1 MRTLSIDIE
10 TFSKASLPSVGVYRY
25 AADESFEILLFA
37 YAVDGGEVQ
46 IVDLARG
53 EQIPGDALD
62 ALEDPGVVKSAFNA
76 AFERVCLSAHLGH
89 RLDPEGW
96 RCSMVWASFAG
107 VPLDLAGVAKALH
120 LDTEKMGEGKNLI
133 RYFSLPAKPTKANGG
148 RERNLPE
155 HAPDDWETFKAY
167 CKRDVEVELAITKRL
182 HAMPMPA
189 REWDNYWD
197 DQRINDRGVRIDADL
212 ATAAVDA
219 DNAGRASALEWMRE
233 LTRVD
238 NPASVT
244 QLLAWLRSQGLQIDS
259 LAKADVAAALEGARG
274 DVAEVLALRQEMA
287 KSSVKKY
294 ERMLACRCP
303 DGRAHGLL
311 QFMGAGRTGRWAGRL
326 VQVQNLPRQSISDL
340 EAAADLVRTGHADM
354 LETLWGSAPQV
365 LSELIRAA
373 FVAEPGSRFLVADYS
388 AIEARTIAWLAGE
401 QWVLDLFEAGGDIYC
416 ETGTRM
422 FRQVVEKHSPL
433 RQRAKVAVLACIAE
447 GQPVLTRRGLVP
459 IEDVTPGEHVW
470 DGVEW
475 VTQEGPIFKGV
486 RDVITHD
493 GLTATPDHLVWVEGE
508 QNPIPLGE
516 AASCGARLLRAGHRG
531 KALRVGGDHQPAKEV
546 EQLVGELLRGDSLHG
561 MRKHS
566 VDEPERIDARE
577 DQRVPSVLNGGQA
590 FNPPLAGPKVDGSE
604 TALRE
609 PEQQA
614 LGRLRRTGDPIQ
626 VPVHIG
632 SRSVDSGEHTG
643 GGPGLGAGQDR
654 HERPLRA
661 GEHPLRHPRGE
672 RREPKKHGAQSLGA
686 EVLAVRAVDSVQ
698 EARRGEEQRANHR
711 GCAQGS
717 AREAQGLA
725 HHRRKARVY
734 DLLNAGPRR
743 RFTVSD
749 ALVHNCGYQ
758 GGVGALK
765 TMGGEKLGLSEEEMA
780 DIVAAWRA
788 ANPAIARLWWD
799 INAAAIAV
807 IKDGGTRAVGRIR
820 LAHDKGALIITLPSG
835 RPLVYPS
842 PRIGE
847 NRFGGESI
855 THMGVGVNR
864 KWGRIETYGGKLT
877 ENIVQ
882 ATARDILA
890 HAIAR
895 LERSG
900 YPVVMHIHDEVVT
913 EVPEGR
919 GSVEELCALMSQAP
933 PWADGLPLAAE
944 GFESTYYRKG

>member
-25 AADESFEILLFA
+25 AADESFKILLLA
-37 YAVDGGEVQ
+37 YSVDGGPVQ
-46 IVDLARG
+46 IVDLASG
-53 EQIPGDALD
+53 EQIPDKVLEALGSPEV
-62 ALEDPGVVKSAFNA
+62 AKSAFNA
-76 AFERVCLSAHLGH
+76 AFERVCLSAHLGR
-89 RLDPEGW
+89 RLDPQSW
-96 RCSMVWASFAG
+96 HCSMVWASFAG
-107 VPLDLAGVAKALH
+107 VPLDLAGVAKALR
-120 LDTEKMGEGKNLI
+120 LETEKMGEGKNLI

-182 HAMPMPA
+182 EKMPMPA
-189 REWDNYWD
+189 EEWHYYWD
-197 DQRINDRGVRIDADL
+197 DQRINDRGVRIDDALAAGAVRAD
-212 ATAAVDA
+212 TE
-219 DNAGRASALEWMRE
+219 GRAETLERMRE
-233 LTRVD
+233 LTGVD

-244 QLLAWLRSQGLQIDS
+244 QLLTWLHAQGLQIDS
-259 LAKADVAAALEGARG
+259 LAKADVAAALEGAHG

-416 ETGTRM
+416 ETGARM

-433 RQRAKVAVLACIAE
+433 RQRAKVAVLA
-447 GQPVLTRRGLVP
+447 
-459 IEDVTPGEHVW
+459 
-470 DGVEW
+470 
-475 VTQEGPIFKGV
+475 
-486 RDVITHD
+486 
-493 GLTATPDHLVWVEGE
+493 
-508 QNPIPLGE
+508 
-516 AASCGARLLRAGHRG
+516 
-531 KALRVGGDHQPAKEV
+531 
-546 EQLVGELLRGDSLHG
+546 
-561 MRKHS
+561 
-566 VDEPERIDARE
+566 
-577 DQRVPSVLNGGQA
+577 
-590 FNPPLAGPKVDGSE
+590 
-604 TALRE
+604 
-609 PEQQA
+609 
-614 LGRLRRTGDPIQ
+614 
-626 VPVHIG
+626 
-632 SRSVDSGEHTG
+632 
-643 GGPGLGAGQDR
+643 
-654 HERPLRA
+654 
-661 GEHPLRHPRGE
+661 
-672 RREPKKHGAQSLGA
+672 
-686 EVLAVRAVDSVQ
+686 
-698 EARRGEEQRANHR
+698 
-711 GCAQGS
+711 
-717 AREAQGLA
+717 
-725 HHRRKARVY
+725 
-734 DLLNAGPRR
+734 
-743 RFTVSD
+743 
-749 ALVHNCGYQ
+749 CGYQ

-788 ANPAIARLWWD
+788 ANPKIAQLWWD

-877 ENIVQ
+877 ENTVQ

>member
-25 AADESFEILLFA
+25 AADESFKILLLA
-37 YAVDGGEVQ
+37 YSVDGGPVQ
-46 IVDLARG
+46 IVDLASG
-53 EQIPGDALD
+53 EQIPDKVLEALGSPEV
-62 ALEDPGVVKSAFNA
+62 AKSAFNA
-76 AFERVCLSAHLGH
+76 AFERVCLSAHLGR
-89 RLDPEGW
+89 RLDPQSW
-96 RCSMVWASFAG
+96 HCSMVWASFAG
-107 VPLDLAGVAKALH
+107 VPLDLAGVAKALR
-120 LDTEKMGEGKNLI
+120 LETEKMGEGKNLI

-182 HAMPMPA
+182 EKMPMPA
-189 REWDNYWD
+189 EEWHYYWD
-197 DQRINDRGVRIDADL
+197 DQRINDRGVRIDDALAAGAVRAD
-212 ATAAVDA
+212 TE
-219 DNAGRASALEWMRE
+219 GRAETLERMRE
-233 LTRVD
+233 LTGVD

-244 QLLAWLRSQGLQIDS
+244 QLLTWLHAQGLQIDS
-259 LAKADVAAALEGARG
+259 LAKADVAAALEGAHG

-416 ETGTRM
+416 ETGARM

-433 RQRAKVAVLACIAE
+433 RQRAKVAVLA
-447 GQPVLTRRGLVP
+447 
-459 IEDVTPGEHVW
+459 
-470 DGVEW
+470 
-475 VTQEGPIFKGV
+475 
-486 RDVITHD
+486 
-493 GLTATPDHLVWVEGE
+493 
-508 QNPIPLGE
+508 
-516 AASCGARLLRAGHRG
+516 
-531 KALRVGGDHQPAKEV
+531 
-546 EQLVGELLRGDSLHG
+546 
-561 MRKHS
+561 
-566 VDEPERIDARE
+566 
-577 DQRVPSVLNGGQA
+577 
-590 FNPPLAGPKVDGSE
+590 
-604 TALRE
+604 
-609 PEQQA
+609 
-614 LGRLRRTGDPIQ
+614 
-626 VPVHIG
+626 
-632 SRSVDSGEHTG
+632 
-643 GGPGLGAGQDR
+643 
-654 HERPLRA
+654 
-661 GEHPLRHPRGE
+661 
-672 RREPKKHGAQSLGA
+672 
-686 EVLAVRAVDSVQ
+686 
-698 EARRGEEQRANHR
+698 
-711 GCAQGS
+711 
-717 AREAQGLA
+717 
-725 HHRRKARVY
+725 
-734 DLLNAGPRR
+734 
-743 RFTVSD
+743 
-749 ALVHNCGYQ
+749 CGYQ

-788 ANPAIARLWWD
+788 ANPKIAQLWWD

-933 PWADGLPLAAE
+933 PGPAGLPLAAE

>member
-53 EQIPGDALD
+53 EQIPGDVLD

-96 RCSMVWASFAG
+96 RCSMVWASYAG

-120 LDTEKMGEGKNLI
+120 LETEKMGEGKNLI

-189 REWDNYWD
+189 REWHYYWD
-197 DQRINDRGVRIDADL
+197 DQRINDRGVRIDDALAAGAVRAD
-212 ATAAVDA
+212 TE
-219 DNAGRASALEWMRE
+219 GRAETLERMRE
-233 LTRVD
+233 LTGVD

-416 ETGTRM
+416 ETGARM

-433 RQRAKVAVLACIAE
+433 RQRAKVAVLA
-447 GQPVLTRRGLVP
+447 
-459 IEDVTPGEHVW
+459 
-470 DGVEW
+470 
-475 VTQEGPIFKGV
+475 
-486 RDVITHD
+486 
-493 GLTATPDHLVWVEGE
+493 
-508 QNPIPLGE
+508 
-516 AASCGARLLRAGHRG
+516 
-531 KALRVGGDHQPAKEV
+531 
-546 EQLVGELLRGDSLHG
+546 
-561 MRKHS
+561 
-566 VDEPERIDARE
+566 
-577 DQRVPSVLNGGQA
+577 
-590 FNPPLAGPKVDGSE
+590 
-604 TALRE
+604 
-609 PEQQA
+609 
-614 LGRLRRTGDPIQ
+614 
-626 VPVHIG
+626 
-632 SRSVDSGEHTG
+632 
-643 GGPGLGAGQDR
+643 
-654 HERPLRA
+654 
-661 GEHPLRHPRGE
+661 
-672 RREPKKHGAQSLGA
+672 
-686 EVLAVRAVDSVQ
+686 
-698 EARRGEEQRANHR
+698 
-711 GCAQGS
+711 
-717 AREAQGLA
+717 
-725 HHRRKARVY
+725 
-734 DLLNAGPRR
+734 
-743 RFTVSD
+743 
-749 ALVHNCGYQ
+749 CGYQ

-788 ANPAIARLWWD
+788 ANPKIAQLWWD

-919 GSVEELCALMSQAP
+919 GSVKELCALMSQAP